1 MIDSK
6 LIQVPVLNDICK
18 QLYRVLKSVL
28 MNEKKI
34 ALIRDTLRNLEKKKS
49 RIKKI
54 HKLVNRKIDRKFH
67 LDLNELTPSEIDFE
81 MGRRVNNL
89 RENADPRVWIN
100 MKSGGNK
107 VLKLILFPIFLIRMI
122 FLKSFSILRDF
133 IFYNN
138 AMLVRLRKTD
148 LRLSELEE
156 KLSSVLDKEMYEECS
171 GTSGE

>member
-1 MIDSK
+1 
-6 LIQVPVLNDICK
+6 
-18 QLYRVLKSVL
+18 
-28 MNEKKI
+28 
-34 ALIRDTLRNLEKKKS
+34 
-49 RIKKI
+49 
-54 HKLVNRKIDRKFH
+54 
-67 LDLNELTPSEIDFE
+67 